1 MNAEISTRLSA
12 TPRGARQARH
22 LTATQLAVWGHPHHT
37 EVSAIAQQVV
47 AELAA
52 NAVTHGRLPGRDFE
66 LRLRLRLEP
75 EATLRIEVSDARSDR
90 RLRYVTDPDAE
101 GGRGLILVT
110 LLCQAWGVVERVVGK
125 TVWAELSLKEP
136 ESQSTTPGTTIAPHR
151 ESPDHQ
157 T

>member
-1 MNAEISTRLSA
+1 MNAEISTLLSA
-12 TPRGARQARH
+12 TPRGARQARR
-22 LTATQLAVWGHPHHT
+22 LTARQLDAWGHPYGSDVNAT
-37 EVSAIAQQVV
+37 AQQVV

-52 NAVTHGRLPGRDFE
+52 NAVTHGRVPGRDFA
-66 LRLRLRLEP
+66 LRLTLTA

-110 LLCQAWGVVERVVGK
+110 LLSQAWGVMERGVGK

-136 ESQSTTPGTTIAPHR
+136 ESHGGTTIAPQR